1 MEAVALSA
9 SKNEITEAG
18 VLHIPVM
25 VNEFKKQKR
34 DKKNL
39 G

>member
-1 MEAVALSA
+1 MEVVALPTSTNGIMEAC
-9 SKNEITEAG
+9 
-18 VLHIPVM
+18 VLHMPVM

-34 DKKNL
+34 EKKNP

>member
-1 MEAVALSA
+1 MEAVALST

-18 VLHIPVM
+18 VLHMPVT

-34 DKKNL
+34 EKKNL